1 MIRSEIESYEQT
13 IETYTAKVRKGKWIE
28 GVVGNAA
35 AGRGVV
41 AARIRERA
49 QRAGSIR
56 GAAEAES
63 AFGGE
68 H

>member
-28 GVVGNAA
+28 EVVGNAA

-41 AARIRERA
+41 AARI
-49 QRAGSIR
+49 
-56 GAAEAES
+56 
-63 AFGGE
+63 
-68 H
+68 

>member
-28 GVVGNAA
+28 EVVGNAA

-49 QRAGSIR
+49 QRAGSI
-56 GAAEAES
+56 
-63 AFGGE
+63 
-68 H
+68 